1 MPLVDSGQLE
11 NAAEQRDALGC
22 FCGTEGWKCDTAAVI
37 DMPEPMPVIV
47 GTSVRM
53 MERVGE
59 AVGRAGSGMRRE
71 SCRPAGRSCV
81 LMRSNAVFEALSLLV
96 VVERLI
102 RIALR
107 SYTRLA
113 GIAVGLGD
121 CAAAMQLA
129 ATTGRTDRNGV
140 TRRAQGSLP
149 TVPRNSR

>member
-59 AVGRAGSGMRRE
+59 AVGRGAAGIRRE
-71 SCRPAGRSCV
+71 SCQPTGRSCV
-81 LMRSNAVFEALSLLV
+81 LMRTNA
-96 VVERLI
+96 
-102 RIALR
+102 
-107 SYTRLA
+107 
-113 GIAVGLGD
+113 
-121 CAAAMQLA
+121 
-129 ATTGRTDRNGV
+129 N
-140 TRRAQGSLP
+140 
-149 TVPRNSR
+149 